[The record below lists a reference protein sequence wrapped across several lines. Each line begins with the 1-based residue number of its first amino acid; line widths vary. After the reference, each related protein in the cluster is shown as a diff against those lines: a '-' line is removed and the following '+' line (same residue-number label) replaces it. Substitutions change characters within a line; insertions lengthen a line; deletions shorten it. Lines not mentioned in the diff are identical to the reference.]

1 MQLTTLDWSFI
12 FGFFAISLAIGLFA
26 AKKAGKNTS
35 EFFLSGRNMPWWLLG
50 MSMVATTFSTDTPNL
65 VTDLV
70 RQNGVAGNWVW
81 WAFLLTGMLTVF
93 VYAKLWRRSNV
104 LTDMEFYELRYS
116 GKGAR
121 FLRGFRSVYLGLF
134 FNVLA
139 MAGVCLAAMKIG
151 EVMLGLDKY
160 QTILGASFI
169 TVIFSSLGGF
179 RGVIYTD
186 FLLFFTA
193 MIGAIAAAYFA
204 VSHESV
210 GGLTALIENQS
221 IADKMS
227 ILPDFDNTEL
237 LVSIF
242 IIPLAIQWW
251 NSWYP
256 GAEPGGGGYIAQ
268 RMLAAKDETHA
279 IKATFFFNILHYAL
293 RPWPWILVAL
303 ASLLVFPMQLKDN
316 QTPQI
321 VIAKETPNMLQDS
334 VGTADLAMLT
344 EGINFNLAKAQE
356 NNKISEV
363 EHLNRLNTIVGKNQN
378 ALQIKSLAYIFS
390 RKNKNKEKEDWGSP
404 VADEKLVAFHLAYP
418 MVSVDKLGQDL
429 GYPAMLTFLPK
440 GWLGLVL
447 ASLIAAFMSTIS
459 THLNWGAS
467 YLTNDFYKAIVKQ
480 EASEKEL
487 VVVGRIS
494 TVILMVFAIVIALFL
509 TNAKQLFDIIIMF
522 GAGTGLIF
530 ILRWFWWRINAWSE
544 ISAMI
549 SSGLVSIAIGI
560 FGWFPEGLPAWS
572 KFPIVVLITTI
583 VWVATMY
590 LTQSDSKRTLRD
602 FYKKIQPGGPGW
614 QKVIKEAQND
624 GEEVILSTEKWS
636 VPSGILAM
644 LLGTILVYSLLFA
657 TGNWVYQKTIPAMI
671 LTGVSVVAGFL
682 LSKVWQ
688 RMGKEIL

>member
-1 MQLTTLDWSFI
+1 
-12 FGFFAISLAIGLFA
+12 
-26 AKKAGKNTS
+26 
-35 EFFLSGRNMPWWLLG
+35 MPWWLLG

-93 VYAKLWRRSNV
+93 IYAKLWRRSNV

-160 QTILGASFI
+160 ETILSASFV
-169 TVIFSSLGGF
+169 TVLFSSLGGF

-204 VSHESV
+204 VSHESI
-210 GGLTALIENQS
+210 GGLTALVQNES
-221 IADKMS
+221 LMPKMS

-237 LVSIF
+237 LISIF
-242 IIPLAIQWW
+242 IIPLSIQWW

-303 ASLLVFPMQLKDN
+303 ASLLIFPMQLSDN

-321 VIAKETPNMLQDS
+321 VIATETAQMLQDS
-334 VGTADLAMLT
+334 VSQADFEMLQQGMIVALAKLEGKNQSSEKVLAEKTDLA
-344 EGINFNLAKAQE
+344 
-356 NNKISEV
+356 
-363 EHLNRLNTIVGKNQN
+363 RLNTILNSNKD
-378 ALQIKSLAYIFS
+378 ALQIKSLAYVFS
-390 RKNKNKEKEDWGSP
+390 RKNKDEAAEDWSSP
-404 VADEKLVAFHLAYP
+404 LADEQLVSFQLAYP
-418 MVSVDKLGQDL
+418 NVSVDKLGQDL

-467 YLTNDFYKAIVKQ
+467 YLTNDFYKATIK
-480 EASEKEL
+480 EDATEKEL

-494 TVILMVFAIVIALFL
+494 TVILMGFAILVALFL

-549 SSGLVSIAIGI
+549 SSGVVSIGIGI

-572 KFPIVVLITTI
+572 KFPMVVLITTI
-583 VWVATMY
+583 VWVTTMY
-590 LTQSDSKRTLRD
+590 LTQPDSKRTLRD

-614 QKVIKEAQND
+614 QKVIEEAKND

-657 TGNWVYQKTIPAMI
+657 TGNWVYQKTVPAI
-671 LTGVSVVAGFL
+671 VLTGISVVAAFL
-682 LSKVWQ
+682 LSRVWKK
-688 RMGKEIL
+688 MGKEIL